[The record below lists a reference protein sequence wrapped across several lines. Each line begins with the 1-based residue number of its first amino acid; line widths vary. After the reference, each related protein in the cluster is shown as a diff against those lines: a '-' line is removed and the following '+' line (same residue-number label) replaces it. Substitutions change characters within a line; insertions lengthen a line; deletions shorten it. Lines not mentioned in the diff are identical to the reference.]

1 MCLLFHAVED
11 VKLMNM
17 PLHFFDTK
25 KIGDIMQRI
34 DDHSRIKSFLMGNS
48 INMVFS
54 ITNFIVFSIVLAYY
68 HLFIFFLFLVGN
80 TLYILWVGYFAL

>member
-1 MCLLFHAVED
+1 
-11 VKLMNM
+11 MNM

-25 KIGDIMQRI
+25 KIGGIMQRI

-80 TLYILWVGYFAL
+80 TLYILWVGYFVL